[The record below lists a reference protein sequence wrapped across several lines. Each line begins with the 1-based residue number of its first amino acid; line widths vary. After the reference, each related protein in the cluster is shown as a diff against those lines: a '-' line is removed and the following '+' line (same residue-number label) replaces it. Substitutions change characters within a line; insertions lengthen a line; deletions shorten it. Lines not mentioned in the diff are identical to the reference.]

1 MPTAFERGAQ
11 KGFDRMSGFLL
22 TDKSAGHYE
31 YVGIIVLACETCYL
45 FLPAQSGP
53 YSLMFIE
60 CHGYS
65 VSGSADGYSGIYFA
79 GFYSFGK
86 RMGVV
91 GIITTFSRVG
101 SIGMMEKGLNIYT
114 ALDMGITNK
123 SFDEYEQ
130 TLIRDTIRA
139 RISRK
144 MSGEQLF
151 C

>member
-65 VSGSADGYSGIYFA
+65 VPDPQMAIPGYTSPA
-79 GFYSFGK
+79 S
-86 RMGVV
+86 
-91 GIITTFSRVG
+91 
-101 SIGMMEKGLNIYT
+101 T
-114 ALDMGITNK
+114 AL
-123 SFDEYEQ
+123 
-130 TLIRDTIRA
+130 A
-139 RISRK
+139 
-144 MSGEQLF
+144 SGWA
-151 C
+151 